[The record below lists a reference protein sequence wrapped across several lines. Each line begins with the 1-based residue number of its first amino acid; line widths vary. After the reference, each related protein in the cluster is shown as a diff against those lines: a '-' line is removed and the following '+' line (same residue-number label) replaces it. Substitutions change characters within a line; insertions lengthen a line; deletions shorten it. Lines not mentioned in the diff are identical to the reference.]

1 MQANSDLDARSD
13 LYSLG
18 VVFYELITGRKLFDS
33 ESQFDVMLAH
43 VETLP
48 DPPSKWNPQVT
59 TELDA
64 LILTIQHDLF
74 TLGADLAT
82 PEERDLSKGRVKI
95 ERVEAPRV
103 DRLEAAI
110 DRYEAELPPLTR
122 FILPGGHPLA
132 AALHISRVV
141 CRRAERRCIT
151 LASTVLQ
158 SGQEAPINP
167 EVIRYLN
174 RLSDLL
180 FVLARVANHRHR
192 VDDIVWNPLI

>member
-1 MQANSDLDARSD
+1 MIKIYTKTGDEGETGLFGGQRVAKDDLRVEAYGTVDELNAT
-13 LYSLG
+13 LG
-18 VVFYELITGRKLFDS
+18 T
-33 ESQFDVMLAH
+33 AH
-43 VETLP
+43 ALKAEP
-48 DPPSKWNPQVT
+48 
-59 TELDA
+59 ELDA

-82 PEERDLSKGRVKI
+82 PEERDLAKGKIKI

-151 LASTVLQ
+151 LSSTILQ
-158 SGQEAPINP
+158 SGREAPINP